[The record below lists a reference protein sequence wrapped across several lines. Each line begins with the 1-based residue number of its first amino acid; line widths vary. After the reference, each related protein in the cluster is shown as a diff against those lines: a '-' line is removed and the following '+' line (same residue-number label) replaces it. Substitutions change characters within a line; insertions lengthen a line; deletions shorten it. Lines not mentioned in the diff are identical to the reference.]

1 MKKGSRFH
9 DSVAGSWHTLPSL
22 EGAMI
27 AITGLSTSRDK
38 EQVLRGRF
46 GSSVFLPLLPPL
58 YANSI
63 PRKLLTAEIPRFVF
77 M

>member
-9 DSVAGSWHTLPSL
+9 DSVAGPWHTLPSL
-22 EGAMI
+22 EEALI

-46 GSSVFLPLLPPL
+46 GNSVFLPLLPPP
-58 YANSI
+58 YASSR
-63 PRKLLTAEIPRFVF
+63 PRKLLTG
-77 M
+77 